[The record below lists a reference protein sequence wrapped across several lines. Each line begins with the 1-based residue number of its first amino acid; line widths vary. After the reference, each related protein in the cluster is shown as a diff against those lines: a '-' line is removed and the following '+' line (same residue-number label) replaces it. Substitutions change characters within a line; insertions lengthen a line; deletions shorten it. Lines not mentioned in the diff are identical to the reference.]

1 MAEIIISLNFT
12 VPSNTTIQLPLTG
25 TGLTTSTNWGDGN
38 TDASLNHTYTIAGT
52 HTVVVSLTG
61 GSYSLFGYGEDIW
74 DGSEYLTSINSWG
87 NNFTGLGGACANATI
102 LTNVPTTLPTSV
114 TILSYM
120 FTGASIFN
128 QDISTWNTTNVIN
141 MQGMFQL
148 SMFDQPIGSW
158 NTANVTDMT
167 AMFAL
172 SQFNQDISGWDTS
185 KVTLMVGM
193 FYNSVKFNQDI
204 SRWNIS
210 NVTDMSGML
219 DNCGLSVTNYD
230 ALLNGWA
237 TQSVKSGVTLGADG
251 LVYSAA
257 GRPGRN
263 ILINPPNN
271 WTIVGDSGPPNPP
284 QISFPP
290 AQQPA
295 TVTPYPSN
303 QLHRATSFKTM
314 FDTTFLPY
322 NKMYNNCSNTL
333 CYNYSKNYIYKP
345 HSGYGMV
352 GTTAAA
358 YRGRRKK
365 L

>member
-1 MAEIIISLNFT
+1 MVEIISLTFE
-12 VPSNTTIQLPLTG
+12 VSSNTTIQLPLTG
-25 TGLTTSTNWGDGN
+25 TSLTTSTNWGDGN
-38 TDASLNHTYTIAGT
+38 TDALLNHLYTIAGT
-52 HTVVVSLTG
+52 YTTVVTLTG
-61 GSYSLFGYGEDIW
+61 GSYSQFGSVNIVW
-74 DGSEYLTSINSWG
+74 DGIKYLTSINSWG
-87 NNFTGLGGACANATI
+87 NAFISLSGACSNAVI
-102 LTNVPTTLPTSV
+102 LTSVPITLPSSV
-114 TILSYM
+114 NNLSYM
-120 FTGASIFN
+120 FNGASIFN
-128 QDISTWNTTNVIN
+128 QDISLWDTSNVTT
-141 MQGMFQL
+141 MEGMFQA
-148 SMFDQPIGSW
+148 SAFDQPIGSW
-158 NTANVTDMT
+158 NTTNVTDMT

-172 SQFNQDISGWDTS
+172 SQFNKDISGWNTTN
-185 KVTLMVGM
+185 VTNMVGM
-193 FYNSVKFNQDI
+193 FYKATNFNQDI
-204 SRWNIS
+204 SHWNIS
-210 NVTDMSGML
+210 NVTNVTYML
-219 DNCGLSVTNYD
+219 NNCGLSVTNYD

-237 TQSVKSGVTLGADG
+237 TQSVESGVTLGADG

-271 WTIVGDSGPPNPP
+271 WTIVGDSGSPNPP

-290 AQQPA
+290 AQQAA